1 MLDGHARAGQ
11 SHEEIPCRFPARHY
25 LRPIETIYN
34 YHSCNRS
41 SIQQSRCE
49 ITVQKSCLRQRQ
61 SLFPLTTIFTP
72 PVGCFEDWATPDIWQ
87 TCGGDGCYWS
97 RPRECYPAGAFEI
110 QGAIV
115 LSEPVVV
122 ADIVSSFAWFQ
133 RWLQRIWTLYY
144 RVRSRSTLTACN
156 GDFRR
161 FTHSGWV
168 AVVEDIFFE
177 RMSSW
182 RKRYIVGI
190 VRAYRTRTHIFTVR
204 SNSNLQEVSEGTSLL
219 HKQDLADSLTIDGT
233 MSREIALDAA
243 LDELTQRSTAS
254 REWLKRLRR

>member
-1 MLDGHARAGQ
+1 M
-11 SHEEIPCRFPARHY
+11 
-25 LRPIETIYN
+25 
-34 YHSCNRS
+34 
-41 SIQQSRCE
+41 
-49 ITVQKSCLRQRQ
+49 
-61 SLFPLTTIFTP
+61 
-72 PVGCFEDWATPDIWQ
+72 
-87 TCGGDGCYWS
+87 
-97 RPRECYPAGAFEI
+97 
-110 QGAIV
+110 
-115 LSEPVVV
+115 
-122 ADIVSSFAWFQ
+122 
-133 RWLQRIWTLYY
+133 
-144 RVRSRSTLTACN
+144 
-156 GDFRR
+156 
-161 FTHSGWV
+161 
-168 AVVEDIFFE
+168 EDIFFE